1 MRMKS
6 ASVRKPG
13 DEDPGA
19 GSQLQKE
26 KKYKGLHVCDS
37 GDNQVPFL
45 KDTVELDT
53 RLRKGASKMGS
64 HGAHSRS
71 IKAFSGINIRLLT
84 RGTPLT

>member
-19 GSQLQKE
+19 GSQLHKE
-26 KKYKGLHVCDS
+26 KKYKGFHVCDS
-37 GDNQVPFL
+37 GENQVP

-53 RLRKGASKMGS
+53 DFAKELQRWAAMGHTPVRSRLSLGS
-64 HGAHSRS
+64 
-71 IKAFSGINIRLLT
+71 ISGS
-84 RGTPLT
+84 